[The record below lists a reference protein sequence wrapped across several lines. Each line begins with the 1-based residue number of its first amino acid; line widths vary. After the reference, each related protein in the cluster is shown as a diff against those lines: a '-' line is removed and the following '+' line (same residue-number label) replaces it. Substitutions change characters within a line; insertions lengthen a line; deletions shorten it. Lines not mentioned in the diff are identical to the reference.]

1 METSPAYGLTM
12 IVILIVVH
20 AIIGGIKTALETV
33 SRVNV
38 KKRAEDGEQKAIRL
52 EKVLQKRK
60 RYLTVTDLI
69 GIITLFTSGVIY
81 CTSIYGAVSAFM
93 DTQSFIKEAGI
104 PGVVWEALVLVC
116 LICVFELFK
125 SPIGSIKL

>member
-1 METSPAYGLTM
+1 METSPAYGLIM
-12 IVILIVVH
+12 IAILIIVH

-38 KKRAEDGEQKAIRL
+38 KKRAEEGEVKAIRL

-69 GIITLFTSGVIY
+69 CIMTLFTTGVIY
-81 CTSIYGAVSAFM
+81 HTSVYGAFSAFM
-93 DTQSFIKEAGI
+93 DTQSFVNEMGI
-104 PGVVWEALVLVC
+104 PGVVWEVLALVC
-116 LICVFELFK
+116 LICIYELFG
-125 SPIGSIKL
+125 I